1 MTLLH
6 IQGTGRGQRGYALI
20 LVMVALIA
28 LTLLGVT
35 AISVAQLDLKIT
47 NNLRHHRQVA
57 YGALTG
63 LDHGRDLFTDNL
75 VDPSADIET
84 AADQPG
90 DCIAGWISN
99 TGPLG
104 VDTPMLLEVNGYPLA
119 TYTVDFCVASCGNP
133 PTGYGLG
140 DGVIGYTV
148 DIVSTGTSPAG
159 LGSTAAIG
167 SQANQT
173 QGAFVLGTLENAT
186 CDGDRS

>member
-1 MTLLH
+1 MTPLH
-6 IQGTGRGQRGYALI
+6 IQGRGQRGYALI

-99 TGPLG
+99 TAPLA

-140 DGVIGYTV
+140 DGVVGYTV

-159 LGSTAAIG
+159 LGSTAALG